1 MELPGDKSISHR
13 AAMIASIA
21 EGVTRIENFAHS
33 QDCVRTVEAFRQM
46 GVEIDLKGD
55 RLVVKG
61 AGLNGLKKPASALY
75 LGNSGT
81 TMRLIL
87 GILAGQPFECTLT
100 GDESLSLRPMGR
112 VTGPLRQMG
121 ARIDGRKDAE
131 FAPLKI
137 KGGRLKPI
145 SYKTPVPSAQVKS
158 AILLAG
164 LYADGVTRVEEKLRS
179 RDHTS
184 RMLQLFGAVVKTE
197 PLAVSVK
204 GKASL
209 SAKDIKIPGDISS
222 ASFFIIGAALLKGSS
237 ISIKGLLHNPT
248 RSGILDILRH
258 MGADVE
264 ILNDDDAGFERVCS
278 LKVNGGPLRGVEI
291 GPEVIPSAIDELPI
305 IMVAASLAKG
315 VTVIRGAKELRVKET
330 DRIHSITTNLT
341 RMGAYIRTEGDDV
354 IIKGVERLKG
364 AELESFGDHRTAM
377 SMAIAALTA
386 RGPSTVSGIE
396 CVNTS
401 FPAFFEKL
409 KRLTRN

>member
-1 MELPGDKSISHR
+1 
-13 AAMIASIA
+13 
-21 EGVTRIENFAHS
+21 
-33 QDCVRTVEAFRQM
+33 
-46 GVEIDLKGD
+46 
-55 RLVVKG
+55 
-61 AGLNGLKKPASALY
+61 
-75 LGNSGT
+75 
-81 TMRLIL
+81 
-87 GILAGQPFECTLT
+87 
-100 GDESLSLRPMGR
+100 MGR
-112 VTGPLRQMG
+112 VTRPLRQMG

-137 KGGRLKPI
+137 EGGRLRPI

-164 LYADGVTRVEEKLRS
+164 LYADGVTRVEEKLKS

-184 RMLQLFGAVVKTE
+184 RMLQLFGAAVKTE
-197 PLAVSVK
+197 DLAVSVK

-237 ISIKGLLHNPT
+237 VNIKSLLHNPT
-248 RSGILDILRH
+248 RSGMLDILRL
-258 MGADVE
+258 MGADIK
-264 ILNDDDAGFERVCS
+264 ILNDDDTGFERLCS
-278 LKVNGGPLRGVEI
+278 LKVNGGSLRGVEI
-291 GPEVIPSAIDELPI
+291 GPELIPSVIDELPI
-305 IMVAASLAKG
+305 IMVAASLARG

-330 DRIHSITTNLT
+330 DRIHSITTNLA
-341 RMGAYIRTEGDDV
+341 RMGADIRTEGDDV
-354 IIKGVERLKG
+354 IIKGVEKLNG

-396 CVNTS
+396 CIDTS
-401 FPAFFEKL
+401 FPAFFEEL